1 MKTKIECAGF
11 IESSCDD
18 ETGMRSVLFL
28 QGCKKNCAGCQNVR
42 IREHGKGK
50 VIEIAEL
57 VKRIKRECYNKKIT
71 ISGGEP
77 LEQMEGLLKLVEAL
91 KKEEFNICIYT
102 GWKLEAVPEIL
113 IKNIDFLKTGEFIR
127 ELQHEKLQYMGS
139 SNQHM
144 YKIKD
149 GKLTELF

>member
-1 MKTKIECAGF
+1 MQ
-11 IESSCDD
+11 D
-18 ETGMRSVLFL
+18 
-28 QGCKKNCAGCQNVR
+28 VR